1 MKTVVALTDPADID
15 TAASSGADYI
25 ELRID
30 LFHAEPGTLCRKVTV
45 PFIVTLRSVHEG
57 GRFSG
62 SPAEWWEIVEPWC
75 SYAAYIDIEQRFSE
89 YAQKVRERGPQ
100 VIASLHLPDT
110 PDTHTLHTH
119 EQTLREYGDI
129 PKIITTPHTKEEL
142 LCLLSFTAATAAK
155 RPICAG
161 TMGSELR
168 FGRVLAGLF
177 GSEMV
182 YCHFGTPTAEG
193 QYHINEMQE
202 IMHLL
207 E

>member
-1 MKTVVALTDPADID
+1 MKTVVALTDPEDID
-15 TAASSGADYI
+15 AAADSGADYI

-30 LFHAEPGTLCRKVTV
+30 LFCAEPAALCERDDV
-45 PFIVTLRSVHEG
+45 PFIVTLRSSAEG
-57 GRFSG
+57 GKFSG
-62 SPAEWWEIVEPWC
+62 TPTEWWEIIEPWC
-75 SYAAYIDIEQRFSE
+75 SYATYIDIEQQFSE
-89 YAQKVRERGPQ
+89 YAHEVRERGPR

-110 PDTHTLHTH
+110 PDTPTLRSH
-119 EQTLREYGDI
+119 EQALRAYGDI
-129 PKIITTPHTKEEL
+129 PKIITTPHSKEEL
-142 LCLLSFTAATAAK
+142 LRLLSFTAAASG
-155 RPICAG
+155 PLCAG
-161 TMGSELR
+161 TMGPELR

-193 QYHINEMQE
+193 QYHIKEMRE